1 MTLSEPDDAALEV
14 MGHTLAEAG
23 LWQLQQGTNRLAYGI
38 RESFLRADAVRPPGQ
53 ETATVAY
60 RLVPPDMVQAYASPD
75 TPDEPDLLFEARL
88 RRYAGKQCWTWDVVD
103 LRDLDAPKYRIFL
116 ADSAGEDPDTVMHDA
131 TEITEDVLGESMRA
145 LGADAPPGN
154 WLWWADG
161 VPIWPYPIYHAQRT
175 GKLFDEL
182 RFIEMFHA
190 TVMVGAYYSFW
201 GMAVRDGSYPI
212 RTLYG
217 SVKGVGVRGDDVTT
231 RRTATIAPGV
241 VLELDSPDG
250 GISSPQIDQWGPAID
265 PERLQMAISEYEKR
279 AMIDAGLSPR
289 TSTSEAGRS
298 PATPRPSRAS
308 PCAVS
313 LARCRS
319 RSAAPTSTSS
329 GSRRAYS
336 IGGRASPCRSRAGAS
351 STGVCRSRPS
361 RSAPNSSSGGPTTTS
376 ASCRSWISSCAA
388 TRRSET
394 EKKRSSSSA
403 TASESAASSSPNPAR
418 RPSVSEP
425 TVEDLQKQIEGLRSA
440 IAAERQNTAAA
451 RGERDAA
458 TTAASEWE
466 AKHAARHKIAEG
478 FEAQAKAWEAERA
491 GWTKTAAEH
500 ESQRMTWQRR
510 DALIGMGITSPDA
523 VKVASAMYPGEDAGA
538 FGEWLPQQT
547 DAPWLRGYLPAAPS
561 SAAPAETAA
570 PAPASAAQAA
580 PASPTITKPAP
591 PAAVPRPNAG
601 ATPSPPVA
609 SAVTVGQIMQM
620 QTREEILAHHRAN
633 RG

>member
-1 MTLSEPDDAALEV
+1 MTIGAMPIQRKTSPPVNSAAPLPGTAEDKARRDTQRFRRRILEGRWQSDLDRKVTSFWDPRVAAQITMRDMSKNLGGRVSTEVATLYEREPLVTLADPDDAALEV

-53 ETATVAY
+53 DTATVAY

-279 AMIDAGLSPR
+279 AMIDAGLSPSDVDKR
-289 TSTSEAGRS
+289 GGPESGYSKTVSRESVRRVARAMSVPFRRADEHVLRLTAGLLNRWAGES
-298 PATPRPSRAS
+298 LPVEGWRVEYRGTPKPPEQVRAELEQWR
-308 PCAVS
+308 ADYDLGLVS
-313 LARCRS
+313 LVDLVM
-319 RSAAPTSTSS
+319 
-329 GSRRAYS
+329 RR
-336 IGGRASPCRSRAGAS
+336 
-351 STGVCRSRPS
+351 
-361 RSAPNSSSGGPTTTS
+361 
-376 ASCRSWISSCAA
+376 
-388 TRRSET
+388 
-394 EKKRSSSSA
+394 
-403 TASESAASSSPNPAR
+403 NP
-418 RPSVSEP
+418 
-425 TVEDLQKQIEGLRSA
+425 QI
-440 IAAERQNTAAA
+440 
-451 RGERDAA
+451 RDR
-458 TTAASEWE
+458 EE
-466 AKHAARHKIAEG
+466 AKQFLRDRERERREFVAE
-478 FEAQAKAWEAERA
+478 
-491 GWTKTAAEH
+491 
-500 ESQRMTWQRR
+500 S
-510 DALIGMGITSPDA
+510 
-523 VKVASAMYPGEDAGA
+523 
-538 FGEWLPQQT
+538 
-547 DAPWLRGYLPAAPS
+547 
-561 SAAPAETAA
+561 
-570 PAPASAAQAA
+570 
-580 PASPTITKPAP
+580 
-591 PAAVPRPNAG
+591 N
-601 ATPSPPVA
+601 
-609 SAVTVGQIMQM
+609 
-620 QTREEILAHHRAN
+620 
-633 RG
+633 